1 MFLFKYIQDSSAIRL
16 KDITTVYEIN
26 TLQSDMEDVKYLNTC
41 TVSVHVPAE
50 DAQLPLFNMDSN
62 NNWIPERNIPPLY
75 SRPTLTKWK
84 RLDGSDILNSYI
96 EQQMLNKT
104 CTFNMNLPPLGHLMV
119 QTYFNDIHVV
129 DSGSVFNE
137 SYMNLYNKN
146 NDALPF
152 NTLML
157 IFIKSEYTRTQ
168 LYWDTND
175 NNFIEIT
182 TRNGNNLT
190 VCYYNERTECK
201 EFKFSF
207 TDGQNNNAPRLLIPL
222 YGELVISDLH
232 SPQIFQT
239 NFYLPKGFT
248 RYTRVNHIHDGIW
261 SVIYNLFQAK
271 PTHIASPWLEM
282 KTNTAIFIFYFAQ
295 PGHTMKVSLE
305 DETSKAIVQ
314 LPGHEL
320 DRVIQTAELERV
332 LAKVN
337 IPSWTGKKRIRI
349 DGDNIVLGN
358 IWESTE
364 LDQYKIEGPK
374 SCIKSNRMEIYNTLE
389 RSGGTRE
396 PVDNCFNGG
405 RLKNATCIC
414 PPGFTGTQCELPCG
428 RNTFGQK
435 CSSVCSNDCKGTIL
449 CTPDY
454 GCTCAP
460 GYYGDKCVELK

>member
-1 MFLFKYIQDSSAIRL
+1 MVSIVPELDFIMLVFNIYSNGL

-62 NNWIPERNIPPLY
+62 GSIPEKNIPPLY

-84 RLDGSDILNSYI
+84 RLDGSDIL
-96 EQQMLNKT
+96 
-104 CTFNMNLPPLGHLMV
+104 
-119 QTYFNDIHVV
+119 
-129 DSGSVFNE
+129 
-137 SYMNLYNKN
+137 
-146 NDALPF
+146 
-152 NTLML
+152 
-157 IFIKSEYTRTQ
+157 R
-168 LYWDTND
+168 
-175 NNFIEIT
+175 
-182 TRNGNNLT
+182 R
-190 VCYYNERTECK
+190 
-201 EFKFSF
+201 
-207 TDGQNNNAPRLLIPL
+207 
-222 YGELVISDLH
+222 
-232 SPQIFQT
+232 
-239 NFYLPKGFT
+239 
-248 RYTRVNHIHDGIW
+248 
-261 SVIYNLFQAK
+261 
-271 PTHIASPWLEM
+271 
-282 KTNTAIFIFYFAQ
+282 
-295 PGHTMKVSLE
+295 HTMKASLE
-305 DETSKAIVQ
+305 DETSEEIIQ

-364 LDQYKIEGPK
+364 LDQYKIERPK

-428 RNTFGQK
+428 RNTFGQT
-435 CSSVCSNDCKGTIL
+435 CSSVCSNDCRGTIL

-460 GYYGDKCVELK
+460 GYYGDKCVEECKEGTYGADCTQTCDQCKNGCDRYTGACRGDCSKPYLIRPYCRQTHSYLKKALEILETTFNSIKIQVDLTYREENSMVWNKGPSQLYSPNISNIWVDGLNPGRYYEFRVVLIDETWEPQDPSYLNQ